1 MEFSF
6 GWSAVF
12 TIMYMLN
19 LIVAIW
25 ITVKVVLDNRN
36 PIATLAWILVLLFL
50 PYIGAFL
57 YFFFGMDTRRRKY
70 ISRRFHSQ
78 IQQRSTLSYRSYSKN
93 MSLKEYSRLVSYIE
107 NTAEAYTM
115 PNTLID
121 VIENTGDFIN
131 ELLDAIDNA
140 QSHVH
145 LQFYIF
151 EDDELGNKVRK
162 VLIDKARQ
170 GVEVRVIYDSVG
182 CWSVN
187 PGFFDAIRCAGGY
200 VESFMKV
207 RFPLFTNKVNYRN
220 HRKVVV
226 IDGKVGFVGGCN
238 IADRYVKGINGGCW
252 RDTMLMLRG
261 DGVYPLQTSFLVDWY
276 FANGSLVSGKEYF
289 PLSEAGTGHS
299 YMQVVTSNPVM
310 RWRTVSGSLITALSS
325 ATNYI
330 YLQSPYLMPN
340 DRVVSALQ
348 NAALSGIDV
357 RLMIPKRSDSRLA
370 DYAARSYLEGL
381 LQAGVKVYMYSA
393 GFLHAKTFVSDDMLS
408 CVGSA
413 NLDFRSF
420 DYNFEICA
428 YVYDAAVAKRMKAIF
443 MSDMGK
449 CERVLLN
456 SCKSRSFASRCLES
470 AARLVSPVL

>member
-6 GWSAVF
+6 GWSAVL
-12 TIMYMLN
+12 TTMYLLN

-25 ITVKVVLDNRN
+25 ITIKVVLDNRN

-57 YFFFGMDTRRRKY
+57 YFFFGMDTRKRKY
-70 ISRRFHSQ
+70 IRKRFRSQ
-78 IQQRSTLSYRSYSKN
+78 IQQRSTLSYRSYSGK
-93 MSLKEYSRLVSYIE
+93 MPLKKYSRLVSYIE
-107 NTAEAYTM
+107 NTAEAYTL
-115 PNTLID
+115 PNSSID
-121 VIENTGDFIN
+121 VIENTSDFID
-131 ELLDAIDNA
+131 ELLSAVNNA
-140 QSHVH
+140 KAHVH

-151 EDDELGNKVRK
+151 EDDELGYKVRNA
-162 VLIDKARQ
+162 LIEKARQ

-182 CWSVN
+182 CWSVK
-187 PGFFDAIRCAGGY
+187 PKFFDAIRCAGGY

-226 IDGKVGFVGGCN
+226 IDGKIGFVGGCN
-238 IADRYVKGINGGCW
+238 IANRYVEGINGGRW

-261 DGVYPLQTSFLVDWY
+261 DGVYALQTSFLVDWY

-289 PLSEAGTGHS
+289 PLSETETGSS
-299 YMQVVTSNPVM
+299 YMQLVTSNPVM
-310 RWRTVSGSLITALSS
+310 KWRNISGSLITALSC

-330 YLQSPYLMPN
+330 YLQTPYLMPN
-340 DRVVSALQ
+340 DRVISALQ
-348 NAALSGIDV
+348 NAALSGVDV
-357 RLMIPKRSDSRLA
+357 RLMIPERSDSSLA
-370 DYAARSYLEGL
+370 DYATRSFLEEL
-381 LQAGVKVYMYSA
+381 LQAGVKVYMYRA

-420 DYNFEICA
+420 DYNFEVCA
-428 YVYDAAVAKRMKAIF
+428 YVYDEEVAKRMKSIF
-443 MSDMGK
+443 MTDIEK
-449 CERVLLN
+449 CKRVILN
-456 SCKSRSFASRCLES
+456 EYKNRSFASRCVES
-470 AARLVSPVL
+470 VARLVSPVL